1 MEFETA
7 VTIPWKTEEIRR
19 RSWRG
24 RRNFTLPASL
34 TMRSAHPRRWT
45 PQALRASLHSPDQG
59 GDRAGPG
66 TEESARFTPSD
77 QYKDQPRAGRQGVG
91 TRPRRGVS
99 EP

>member
-19 RSWRG
+19 RSWCG

-34 TMRSAHPRRWT
+34 TMRSVHPRRST

-59 GDRAGPG
+59 EDRAGPG
-66 TEESARFTPSD
+66 TEESARLTPPD
-77 QYKDQPRAGRQGVG
+77 QFEDHPRAERQGG
-91 TRPRRGVS
+91 GAPPRRGAS